1 MNQSELEVLRQINFG
16 ALSSED
22 LVNIYHDYTRS
33 YRVQFQLVQHPRFPI
48 KYSMGIISK
57 MFPPDLV
64 RITKNKRTNPFVRK
78 KAELEFRNRYI
89 KLALGEKLALMKG
102 APLSLLEYFIAEKDK
117 RVLSVIFHN
126 PFCTEELMLKF
137 INRTQ
142 DRIPVYQA
150 LDSTLW
156 HRRRPVAFAISR
168 DSQAPIKIML
178 KIIPFLEISRL
189 RDMYLDENIH
199 QIVRDRIIDYMRSRR
214 KHGY

>member
-1 MNQSELEVLRQINFG
+1 MNESELEVLRQINFG

-22 LVNIYHDYTRS
+22 LVNIYHDYARS

-102 APLSLLEYFIAEKDK
+102 APLSLLEYFVAEKDK
-117 RVLSVIFHN
+117 RILSVIFHN

-137 INRTQ
+137 INRIQ

-168 DSQAPIKIML
+168 DSQAPIKMML

-189 RDMYLDENIH
+189 RDMYLDETIH